1 MTICVAASEPARG
14 GVRADAEPGSVDL
27 VISPELA
34 LVDPELRRRALAA
47 LARPTPPPFLR
58 LTPTAVDR
66 PVAVEDPVRGPSLP
80 VAATAYAA
88 LVFGRMLSAGLTL
101 TGLLLLLVVVTLL
114 LR

>member
-1 MTICVAASEPARG
+1 MV
-14 GVRADAEPGSVDL
+14 DA

-47 LARPTPPPFLR
+47 PARPTPPPFFR
-58 LTPTAVDR
+58 LAPQPLQHPAG
-66 PVAVEDPVRGPSLP
+66 VRSPGRSRPSLA

-88 LVFGRMLSAGLTL
+88 VVFGRMLSAGLTL

>member
-1 MTICVAASEPARG
+1 MTICVTSAGAAPARG
-14 GVRADAEPGSVDL
+14 GIRPHAEPGTVDL

-34 LVDPELRRRALAA
+34 LVDPELRRRALSA
-47 LARPTPPPFLR
+47 LSRPAPAPLLR
-58 LTPTAVDR
+58 PAPTAQAH
-66 PVAVEDPVRGPSLP
+66 PVEAPRPSLP

-88 LVFGRMLSAGLTL
+88 VVFGRMLSAGLTL